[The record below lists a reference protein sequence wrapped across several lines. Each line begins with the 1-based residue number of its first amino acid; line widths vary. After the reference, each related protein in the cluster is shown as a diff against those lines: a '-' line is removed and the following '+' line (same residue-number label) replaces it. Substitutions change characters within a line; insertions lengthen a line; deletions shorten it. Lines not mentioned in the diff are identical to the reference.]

1 MPGIAALAAW
11 IVTMAVA
18 YFGVGPL
25 LLEGIEGVDRA
36 MMPLAGPVLTLVGVV
51 ASGWLSV
58 RWARS
63 IGRAA
68 DTGAREPDGLGRR
81 RFLAGAAGAVAGT
94 AAVAGAALSRLS
106 GWATVTGPALRVDTP
121 QTDPNPQSVWE
132 GARVRSY
139 RPLGN
144 TGATVSDISLGTT
157 QLYRHPDPVRLVRS
171 ALDRGVTYIDT
182 SPDYAGATA
191 ELTIGEAI
199 RGRRDDLFLATK
211 WCTTEGHV
219 RTGESVETYMGVI
232 DESLARLGTDRVDL
246 VHVHACDDEERL
258 LDPAVHEAFDRLK
271 EQGKVRFMGVS
282 THTPRLEQVAR
293 AAIDSER
300 FDVLMLAYH
309 HGAWPQQAALIEEAA
324 SKGIGVVAMKTLK
337 GAWHQGLA
345 ENRAEKDAYS
355 QAAFKWVLQNPS
367 VACLVVSFFENQ
379 HVDEYLYASGA
390 ALEARDVAVLEDYDR
405 KIAGTHCFQH
415 CGACLPACPEGL
427 PIADVLRH
435 RMYFEAYGDQ
445 KQAMQ
450 LYAKLDKQADAC
462 AGCAAPCTNACP
474 VGVPIQ
480 ERMTGAHD
488 LLTLS

>member
-106 GWATVTGPALRVDTP
+106 GWATVTGPALQVDTP

-171 ALDRGVTYIDT
+171 ALDRGVTYIDPT
-182 SPDYAGATA
+182 PDYAGATA

-232 DESLARLGTDRVDL
+232 HESLARLGTDRVDL